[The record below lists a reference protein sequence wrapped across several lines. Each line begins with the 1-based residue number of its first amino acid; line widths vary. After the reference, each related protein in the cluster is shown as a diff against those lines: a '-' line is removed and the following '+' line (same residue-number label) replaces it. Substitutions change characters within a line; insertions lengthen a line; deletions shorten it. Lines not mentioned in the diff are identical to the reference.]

1 MSENL
6 DLLNVM
12 EIQKIRSMLIHH
24 PDLLSMFELL
34 GIGCNKRLNEEKTI
48 INLPIEPNIEP
59 NLSSDSED
67 DVFFSEGS

>member
-34 GIGCNKRLNEEKTI
+34 VIVCNKRLNEEKTI
-48 INLPIEPNIEP
+48 INLPIEPNEEP
-59 NLSSDSED
+59 DLSSDSED
-67 DVFFSEGS
+67 DNLLDE

>member
-34 GIGCNKRLNEEKTI
+34 VIVCNKRMNEEKTI

-59 NLSSDSED
+59 DLSSDSED
-67 DVFFSEGS
+67 DIFN

>member
-34 GIGCNKRLNEEKTI
+34 VIVCNKRLNEEKTI

-67 DVFFSEGS
+67 DVFFSEGR